1 MKYQGGKHHHAKR
14 IVAVLP
20 EKPIVWEPFCGGLSV
35 TVELAKRPGR
45 LIASD
50 KNKAL
55 ITLYKGV
62 RDGWEPPR
70 ITESVY
76 ANAKQLPDSDP
87 LKAFCGFGCS
97 FGGKWF
103 GGYARNS
110 RNRDYASEAFRGLLR
125 KIGALNGASVKY
137 FDFMRQPVRRDI
149 APALCIYADPPYAN
163 TTGYAAVGVF
173 DNAAFWR
180 KCRAWAHAGAA
191 VYVSEY
197 TCAVPHRE
205 VLSFDRLCTMASV
218 SKPAVEK
225 VFKVL

>member
-1 MKYQGGKHHHAKR
+1 MYQGGKHRHAKR

-35 TVELAKRPGR
+35 TVELAKRSCK
-45 LIASD
+45 LIATD

-55 ITLYKGV
+55 IALYRSV
-62 RDGWEPPR
+62 RAGWMPPYVSER
-70 ITESVY
+70 VY
-76 ANAKQLPDSDP
+76 ANARNLPDTDP
-87 LKAFCGFGCS
+87 LKAFCAVGCS
-97 FGGKWF
+97 YGGKWF
-103 GGYARNS
+103 GGFARNAS
-110 RNRDYASEAFRGLLR
+110 QRDYAAEALRGLQRKLEALPAVNPRYCDFLR
-125 KIGALNGASVKY
+125 QK
-137 FDFMRQPVRRDI
+137 VRRDV
-149 APALCIYADPPYAN
+149 APSLLIYADPPYEG